1 MLTRTRG
8 ARFVNRIIGALLG
21 VLAVAPRPAAAWA
34 LPAPRTYHFTLI
46 KGAGT
51 PVCDANLA
59 RLNTATYTGPPACD
73 QPETTKVP
81 GFTPLHR
88 VPLSAREIY
97 RVIRRVDSFI
107 TFGKQGSKA
116 QEEARAALRKRL
128 GLPPLTPFWTYAS
141 VRSYVQQGDIKVWRY
156 DPPVDIGNDGRPTN
170 LVIWQGMP
178 INNGPGVC
186 GQPAPM
192 GYRVFYTQPQ
202 VAFVLAPGDK
212 RLDTRKTKELFGR
225 RGPKYRFPD
234 GTVPPGFELIGTSIG
249 IFRYRGLY
257 YFETFFNGWGGS
269 KPSDFSYYPALTH
282 TLGVFLRRH
291 GHTREVC
298 EYHMTVH
305 HVPMPQPKDS
315 P

>member
-1 MLTRTRG
+1 MPTLR
-8 ARFVNRIIGALLG
+8 RIIRVMTPALMGGLVGLALMPAIAGAS
-21 VLAVAPRPAAAWA
+21 A
-34 LPAPRTYHFTLI
+34 LPGPSTYHFTLI

-51 PVCDANLA
+51 PVCDANLE

-73 QPETTKVP
+73 QPETTQVP
-81 GFTPLHR
+81 GFTPLHQ

-156 DPPVDIGNDGRPTN
+156 DPPVSIGNNGRPTR
-170 LVIWQGMP
+170 LMVWQGMP

-186 GQPAPM
+186 GKADPM
-192 GYRVFYTQPQ
+192 SYWFFYTQPQ
-202 VAFVLAPGDK
+202 IAFVLARNNR
-212 RLDTRKTKELFGR
+212 RLDTGKTQEIFGHP
-225 RGPKYRFPD
+225 GPHYRFDD
-234 GTVPPGFELIGTSIG
+234 GTLFPGFEPIGTSIG
-249 IFRYRGLY
+249 IFEYRDRY
-257 YFETFFNGWGGS
+257 YFETFFNGWGRN
-269 KPSDFSYYPALTH
+269 KPSQFVYPALTH
-282 TLGVFLRRH
+282 TLGVFLRQR
-291 GHTREVC
+291 GKTREVC

-305 HVPMPQPKDS
+305 HVLTPQPKDS